1 MMGEHETQLQEELAA
16 RQPDPHGEVAH
27 SEHPSTKA
35 YIRIGMIL
43 AALTAIE
50 VAVSYSSY
58 SARLITAALLCLMFL
73 KFLLVV
79 LWFMHLKFDS
89 RRYSRFFV
97 MGLAG
102 ALTLYVIVLMTFG
115 VFSGN

>member
-1 MMGEHETQLQEELAA
+1 MGDHETQLQHELGDRMADPEE
-16 RQPDPHGEVAH
+16 QVAH

-35 YIRIGMIL
+35 YVRIGLIL

-50 VAVSYSSY
+50 VAVSYSRFSPR
-58 SARLITAALLCLMFL
+58 AITAALLTLMFL
-73 KFLLVV
+73 KFILVV

-102 ALTLYVIVLMTFG
+102 SVTLYTIVLLTFG
-115 VFSGN
+115 VFGK

>member
-1 MMGEHETQLQEELAA
+1 MSEHETQLQEELAA
-16 RQPDPHGEVAH
+16 RPSDPHGEVAH

-35 YIRIGMIL
+35 YIRIGLIL

-50 VAVSYSSY
+50 VAVSYSRFG
-58 SARLITAALLCLMFL
+58 ARAITAALLTLMFL
-73 KFLLVV
+73 KFVLVV

-102 ALTLYVIVLMTFG
+102 SVTLYTIVLLTFG
-115 VFSGN
+115 VFGK

>member
-1 MMGEHETQLQEELAA
+1 MGEHESQLQHELGDRMAD
-16 RQPDPHGEVAH
+16 PDEEVAH

-35 YIRIGMIL
+35 YIRVGLIL

-50 VAVSYSSY
+50 VALSYS
-58 SARLITAALLCLMFL
+58 RFGPRTITAALLILMFF
-73 KFLLVV
+73 KFVLVV

-102 ALTLYVIVLMTFG
+102 SVTLYTIVLLTFG
-115 VFSGN
+115 VFGK

>member
-1 MMGEHETQLQEELAA
+1 MAEHETKLQEELAA
-16 RQPDPHGEVAH
+16 RMPDPHGEVAH

-35 YIRIGMIL
+35 YIRIGIVL
-43 AALTAIE
+43 AVLTGIE
-50 VAVSYSSY
+50 VVVSYSHH

-73 KFLLVV
+73 KFILVV

-102 ALTLYVIVLMTFG
+102 SITLYVIVLMTFG
-115 VFSGN
+115 VFGGK